1 MNWQVRNPLHCTA
14 DGCTA
19 KAEIE
24 ALREQLAAMT
34 QAHQTVTTLWEEAMG
49 QLAEMTKVAEAGEP
63 FVLNLLRERDT
74 LNAALDAQITICGDT
89 RVAEL
94 HNRLKTN
101 IRLLRKIDKECGG
114 GKLSSDITRAITSL
128 LEKS

>member
-1 MNWQVRNPLHCTA
+1 MDAMYKHI
-14 DGCTA
+14 D
-19 KAEIE
+19 
-24 ALREQLAAMT
+24 ALT

-49 QLAEMTKVAEAGEP
+49 QLAEMTKVAEASEP

-89 RVAEL
+89 RVADL

-114 GKLSSDITRAITSL
+114 GKLSSDTTRAITSL